1 MNGVQ
6 MNTSLKW
13 ILAIL
18 LTLSAAVYQR
28 LTGPTYPKR
37 IKVELSGKQ
46 YKFKLPRSHGG
57 QTAQEIK
64 LVVPDTAIKAEL
76 HFRRFKMN
84 EEWQIV
90 PFQRQANVLIA
101 ELPGQ
106 PPAGKLEYFIVF
118 KMQNKTVTVP
128 QNSAVV
134 IRFKGKVPALV
145 LIPHVLGMFLSML
158 LAMVTFF
165 EALSKGPK
173 IKQFTLWTTIVLF
186 AGGMILGPLVQK
198 FAFGAYWTG
207 VPFGWDLTDNKT
219 LIAMIFWLIASW
231 RVLKGNALQ
240 NRWWVILAVL
250 VMFIVF
256 LIPHSMM
263 GSELNYQTMTVET
276 GH

>member
-1 MNGVQ
+1 MN
-6 MNTSLKW
+6 NTLKW
-13 ILAIL
+13 ILAIV

-28 LTGPTYPKR
+28 MTGPTYPKH
-37 IKVELSGKQ
+37 IKVELSGKE

-57 QTAQEIK
+57 QSPQEIK
-64 LVVPDTAIKAEL
+64 LIIPDTAVKAEL

-84 EEWQIV
+84 EDWQIV
-90 PFQRQANVLIA
+90 PFRRQAKELSA

-118 KMQNKTVTVP
+118 KTPDKTVTVP
-128 QNSAVV
+128 QQSAVV
-134 IRFKGKVPALV
+134 IRFKGEVPAFV
-145 LIPHVLGMFLSML
+145 LAPHILCMFLSML
-158 LAMVTFF
+158 LGMVAFF

-173 IKQFTLWTTIVLF
+173 IKQFTLWTTVILF
-186 AGGMILGPLVQK
+186 VGGMILGPLVQK

-219 LIAMIFWLIASW
+219 LIAMVFWFIATW
-231 RVLKGNALQ
+231 RVLKGDAQQ
-240 NRWWVILAVL
+240 NRWWVVLAVL
-250 VMFIVF
+250 VMFVVF